1 MIRTWRFWWNTLILA
16 CQQNPPQFVELV
28 MLLLAIALLGT
39 WLITPH
45 WSYLVLAWSYVVGV
59 SALMWVRSLL
69 VPNHQ
74 TPLTQVS
81 ALVLLLL
88 SIYGFADVIH
98 YL

>member
-1 MIRTWRFWWNTLILA
+1 MIRNCRFWWNTLILA
-16 CQQNPPQFVELV
+16 CEQNPPQFVELV
-28 MLLLAIALLGT
+28 MLLLAVILLGT
-39 WLITPH
+39 WLMTPH

-59 SALMWVRSLL
+59 SASMWVRSHLS
-69 VPNHQ
+69 PTHQ
-74 TPLTQVS
+74 TRATQVS

>member
-28 MLLLAIALLGT
+28 MLLLALVLLGT
-39 WLITPH
+39 WLNTPH

-59 SALMWVRSLL
+59 SASMWVREAIA
-69 VPNHQ
+69 PTHQ
-74 TPLTQVS
+74 TRITQVTS
-81 ALVLLLL
+81 LVLLLL
-88 SIYGFADVIH
+88 SIYGFVDLIH